1 VTATITNN
9 DKTISMKI
17 NCTLYFYSRGAADF
31 ELGAVDAFAD
41 FHQLGVTTARLL
53 EEVPDVGN
61 LLRLCIGYRS
71 KRKAKRQKC

>member
-1 VTATITNN
+1 MTATITNS
-9 DKTISMKI
+9 DKTISNNI
-17 NCTLYFYSRGAADF
+17 NCARYFYSRGAADL

-61 LLRLCIGYRS
+61 LLGLRIGYSS